1 MEMSRRCH
9 YWIFN
14 TRKWFIR
21 FIVLADMC
29 SFCWQKCGSRPTDFS
44 ISCALY
50 CYWLS
55 TWGTSEFLKG
65 KAKSCF
71 RDWPFAYF
79 SGGFISHLFRYYS
92 NTHTNKKDTVCLM
105 TSVHPTFSPH
115 NLFSNSHQ
123 DERTSFLISQLPKN
137 RREFILKVLKVHINR
152 ILLYLYSTNPR
163 NRYKPKPKHEWAGSK
178 SPGFDFLVHSTPKC

>member
-1 MEMSRRCH
+1 MVHTFQPICVH
-9 YWIFN
+9 FVDKNADQDQLIFPYHVPY
-14 TRKWFIR
+14 
-21 FIVLADMC
+21 IVIGLVHEEPAN
-29 SFCWQKCGSRPTDFS
+29 
-44 ISCALY
+44 
-50 CYWLS
+50 
-55 TWGTSEFLKG
+55 FLKG

-79 SGGFISHLFRYYS
+79 SGGFISHLFRYYA

-115 NLFSNSHQ
+115 NLFSNSHH

-152 ILLYLYSTNPR
+152 IQLYLYSTNPR
-163 NRYKPKPKHEWAGSK
+163 NRYKPKPKHE
-178 SPGFDFLVHSTPKC
+178 

>member
-79 SGGFISHLFRYYS
+79 SGGFISHLFRYYA
-92 NTHTNKKDTVCLM
+92 NTHTNKKNTVCLM

-115 NLFSNSHQ
+115 NLFFQFSSR
-123 DERTSFLISQLPKN
+123 RTHKFP
-137 RREFILKVLKVHINR
+137 
-152 ILLYLYSTNPR
+152 YLTTAQ
-163 NRYKPKPKHEWAGSK
+163 K
-178 SPGFDFLVHSTPKC
+178 